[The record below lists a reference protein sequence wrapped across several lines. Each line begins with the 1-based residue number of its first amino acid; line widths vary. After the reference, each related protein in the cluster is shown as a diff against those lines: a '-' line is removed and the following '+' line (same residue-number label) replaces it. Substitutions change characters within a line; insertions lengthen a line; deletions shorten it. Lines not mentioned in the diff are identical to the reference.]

1 MIEPEQC
8 RTMAEVR
15 SGIDALDDEIV
26 KLLVT
31 RFRFIDAAARIKPR
45 REDVRDETRKAE
57 VVERA
62 RVAAT
67 KAGIPDGLIA
77 QLYEM
82 LVEGSISHEFAR
94 FDAQQSG

>member
-8 RTMAEVR
+8 QTLAEVR

-26 KLLVT
+26 SLLVT

-45 REDVRDETRKAE
+45 REDVRDEERKAE

-62 RVAAT
+62 RVAAL
-67 KAGIPDGLIA
+67 KAGIPEGLVA
-77 QLYEM
+77 KMYEM
-82 LVEGSISHEFAR
+82 LVEGSITHEFSR
-94 FDAQQSG
+94 FDAQQPG